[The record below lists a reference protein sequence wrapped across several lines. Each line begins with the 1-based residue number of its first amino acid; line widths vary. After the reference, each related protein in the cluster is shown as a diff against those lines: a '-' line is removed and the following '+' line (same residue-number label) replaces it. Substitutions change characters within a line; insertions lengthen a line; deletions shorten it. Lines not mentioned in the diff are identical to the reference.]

1 LRKTSL
7 KTCFPDYDAKEGDTN
22 EAIAFITKKFLAA
35 TSPKRDG
42 PPVLTWPIAARFK
55 KDVQYAFQE
64 LREQI
69 MNQVRLGVGV
79 LHTYHTIDIDI
90 FLLYRTNKQL
100 GKHK

>member
-1 LRKTSL
+1 MFEAQLHKTSL
-7 KTCFPDYDAKEGDTN
+7 KTCFPDYDGKEGKEADTN

-35 TSPKRDG
+35 TSAKRDG

-69 MNQVRLGVGV
+69 ITQVTPHHFSS
-79 LHTYHTIDIDI
+79 LHDI
-90 FLLYRTNKQL
+90 
-100 GKHK
+100 